1 MKVLLLIVIGLLI
14 YNNNDARF
22 FISDQLNNASE
33 IVRPVFY
40 WLIKMM
46 TETKDNIVDRDE
58 LQASLIHQLI
68 DDMDT
73 KTMMSM
79 LYDYI
84 DESYDKYSV
93 DELIEEVQEYYP
105 HLLE

>member
-1 MKVLLLIVIGLLI
+1 MI
-14 YNNNDARF
+14 
-22 FISDQLNNASE
+22 
-33 IVRPVFY
+33 
-40 WLIKMM
+40 M
-46 TETKDNIVDRDE
+46 TQDNIVDRDE
-58 LQASLIHQLI
+58 LQTSLIHQLI

-84 DESYDKYSV
+84 DESYDKYNV

>member
-1 MKVLLLIVIGLLI
+1 MNSKKS
-14 YNNNDARF
+14 N
-22 FISDQLNNASE
+22 SS
-33 IVRPVFY
+33 
-40 WLIKMM
+40 
-46 TETKDNIVDRDE
+46 T
-58 LQASLIHQLI
+58 I

-105 HLLE
+105 DLLE